1 MKVKCRTEV
10 VDETPRRNTKR
21 KMGEEIEAGP
31 SEKRRKTVDGSRTW
45 GPENEGQNERL
56 ERAVQEWGEKVAD
69 VINGVGDRI
78 SDLSRSLQES
88 TVTQKGI
95 LGQLQRMV
103 WVEDRMRTSL
113 HLINRH
119 LESMVET
126 DGGPVIGIV
135 GDRKEDQEMIGKDKG
150 KEKGVNSA
158 GKVAK
163 SEKSEKL
170 EESEGSEVEDVVKG
184 PEISTLDVDESMEVE
199 K

>member
-1 MKVKCRTEV
+1 MKVKCRAEV
-10 VDETPRRNTKR
+10 TNETPRRSTKR
-21 KMGEEIEAGP
+21 RMGEEIEAGP
-31 SEKRRKTVDGSRTW
+31 SEKRWKTVDGSRTR
-45 GPENEGQNERL
+45 GPENKGQNEKL

-69 VINGVGDRI
+69 TINGVGDRI

-103 WVEDRMRTSL
+103 WVEDWMRTSL
-113 HLINRH
+113 HLVNRH

-135 GDRKEDQEMIGKDKG
+135 GDRKDDQEVMEKDKG
-150 KEKGVNSA
+150 KEKEVNSA
-158 GKVAK
+158 GKVAE
-163 SEKSEKL
+163 SEKS
-170 EESEGSEVEDVVKG
+170 EESEGSKVEDVVKG